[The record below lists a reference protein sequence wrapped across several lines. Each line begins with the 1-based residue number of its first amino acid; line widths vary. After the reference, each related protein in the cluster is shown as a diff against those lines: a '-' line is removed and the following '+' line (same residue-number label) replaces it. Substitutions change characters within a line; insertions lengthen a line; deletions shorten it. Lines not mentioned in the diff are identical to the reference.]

1 LVIYKEMIFA
11 WHCWLT
17 TVVLAS
23 QEADIRRITVL
34 GQPGQT
40 VHETLSLK
48 KTSEK
53 RAGGVAQG
61 AGPKFK
67 PSFQQKKKEKRYDS
81 LEF

>member
-1 LVIYKEMIFA
+1 MIFA

-17 TVVLAS
+17 TVVLAT
-23 QEADIRRITVL
+23 QEADIRRIAVL

-48 KTSEK
+48 NPSEK
-53 RAGGVAQG
+53 RAGGMAQG

-67 PSFQQKKKEKRYDS
+67 PSFQQKKKKEKRYES